1 MMRQPALS
9 FTVKAY
15 STSGSDPNPNQNP
28 NNSRNSLPKLRYFF
42 LIMALGTV
50 GFLGALKLVGEKKSR
65 GEMSEEQYEALKAQP
80 KKRAFDPKEA
90 FVVFVLGGPGSGKG
104 TQCANIVRDY
114 NFCHL
119 SAGDLLRAEQQR
131 PGSKHGELIRSNIQA
146 GKIVP
151 QEVTI
156 SLLRNAM
163 AEQIKQGTSQFL
175 IDGFPRAM
183 QQALTFEETVVPSR
197 FTLFFDCPEDT
208 MLKRLLNRGKTSDRI
223 DDNIDSIKMR
233 FKTFVNDSMPVVE
246 YFDVSGKVAKLN
258 CDQPV
263 EEVYKKV
270 QETLEK
276 HGISKR
282 YQKA

>member
-1 MMRQPALS
+1 MRRAAFPSVARAYATPAS
-9 FTVKAY
+9 N
-15 STSGSDPNPNQNP
+15 PNPNP
-28 NNSRNSLPKLRYFF
+28 EFKNSKNQLPKLRYFF

-50 GFLGALKLVGEKKSR
+50 GFLGGLKLVGEKKSR
-65 GEMSEEQYEALKAQP
+65 GEMSEEQYEALKAHP

-104 TQCANIVRDY
+104 TQCDRIVRDY

-131 PGSKHGELIRSNIQA
+131 PGSEYGELIRSNIQA

-156 SLLRNAM
+156 GLLRNAM
-163 AEQIKQGTSQFL
+163 AEQIQQGTSHFL
-175 IDGFPRAM
+175 IDGFPREM

-208 MLKRLLNRGKTSDRI
+208 MLERLLNRGKTSGRI
-223 DDNIDSIKMR
+223 DDNIDSIKKR
-233 FKTFVNDSMPVVE
+233 FKTFVDDSMPVVE

-258 CDQPV
+258 CNESV
-263 EEVYKKV
+263 EKVYKKV
-270 QETLEK
+270 QEALEE
-276 HGISKR
+276 HGVTKR
-282 YQKA
+282 